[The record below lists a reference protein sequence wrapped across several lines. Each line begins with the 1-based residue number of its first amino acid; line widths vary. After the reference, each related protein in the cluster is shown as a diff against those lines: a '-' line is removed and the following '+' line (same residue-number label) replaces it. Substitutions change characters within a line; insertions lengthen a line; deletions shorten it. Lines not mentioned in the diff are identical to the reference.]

1 MPEAGVTLF
10 ELTVVNNWFITMEGH
25 AIVTGTEWSRL
36 FFMIFYV
43 FTMIVMTIIV
53 AFILEAFLFRI
64 QYKSFL
70 TKEEE
75 QKKFSIDVI
84 LSGAEIQNMIMHS
97 NNMIEDPSTIS
108 SIQIGVNYKFIGRK
122 SRTKEQL
129 QLLMYNEEIDMWL
142 AEASR
147 DEAKNKALL
156 AAAIL
161 KERQCQDSETPGM
174 EIYGQYTR
182 QERNSS
188 VGQVGGVI
196 LQVVED
202 EDEVTTIHREV
213 LPDLP
218 STAQGS
224 SII

>member
-1 MPEAGVTLF
+1 
-10 ELTVVNNWFITMEGH
+10 MEGH
-25 AIVTGTEWSRL
+25 AIVTDTDWSRL
-36 FFMIFYV
+36 FFMTFYV

-75 QKKFSIDVI
+75 KKKFSTEVI
-84 LSGAEIQNMIMHS
+84 LSGGEIQNMIMHS
-97 NNMIEDPSTIS
+97 NTVEDPSTIS
-108 SIQIGVNYKFIGRK
+108 AIHIGANYRFIGCK

-161 KERQCQDSETPGM
+161 KERQRQDSENPGVDS
-174 EIYGQYTR
+174 YGYQGR
-182 QERNSS
+182 QEREGSI
-188 VGQVGGVI
+188 GHVGGVI

-213 LPDLP
+213 LPDIP
-218 STAQGS
+218 SARGAS
-224 SII
+224 SV